1 MIPSYFLY
9 FTVDPSIIDVNIH
22 PTKTEIKFQD
32 ESAIFQIILASVK
45 EALGKFNV
53 TPTIDFDTEDKVD
66 FTVPDSPILPK
77 VPKVSYNPHYNP
89 FNYSTSISKE
99 DSNFEQSGG
108 NSSRQNFEPRHKE
121 KVPANWDALFAGLE
135 DKTEEVQTEIPEMA
149 EKQEDHEGII
159 SFVQMKGRFIVT
171 PVHSGLM
178 FIDQKRAHEPGCY
191 TNVTWKPCHTNKSA
205 DKKACSPKLWNS
217 RLKIFYS

>member
-121 KVPANWDALFAGLE
+121 QVPANWDALFAGLE

-178 FIDQKRAHEPGCY
+178 FIDQKTGARTGAIRTLSGNLVTP
-191 TNVTWKPCHTNKSA
+191 TNLRTKKPV
-205 DKKACSPKLWNS
+205 PRNS
-217 RLKIFYS
+217 RTLG

>member
-32 ESAIFQIILASVK
+32 ESAIFQIILASIK

-121 KVPANWDALFAGLE
+121 QVPANWDALFAGLE

-178 FIDQKRAHEPGCY
+178 FIDQKRAHEPGAIRTLSGNLVTP
-191 TNVTWKPCHTNKSA
+191 TNLRTKKPV
-205 DKKACSPKLWNS
+205 PRNS
-217 RLKIFYS
+217 RTLG

>member
-121 KVPANWDALFAGLE
+121 KFPRTG
-135 DKTEEVQTEIPEMA
+135 M
-149 EKQEDHEGII
+149 
-159 SFVQMKGRFIVT
+159 
-171 PVHSGLM
+171 HSSP
-178 FIDQKRAHEPGCY
+178 D
-191 TNVTWKPCHTNKSA
+191 WKIKP
-205 DKKACSPKLWNS
+205 KKYKLKSPKWQRNRRTTKESSLS
-217 RLKIFYS
+217 CK